1 MVYNVKPDAVST
13 LQPCK
18 NALIL
23 HIAITEIY
31 QENVSS
37 ELPLLHSAACSWCL
51 CPDSPVWWHVSEGI
65 LKIRVCVFSACSD
78 LGRDEGSGIRMRAT
92 LGKKMGHL

>member
-13 LQPCK
+13 LQSCK

-37 ELPLLHSAACSWCL
+37 ELLLLQSAACSLCL
-51 CPDSPVWWHVSEGI
+51 YLDSPKWWHVSEAI
-65 LKIRVCVFSACSD
+65 LKIRFCVSSACRD
-78 LGRDEGSGIRMRAT
+78 LGRVKMRVT
-92 LGKKMGHL
+92 LGRKMGHL